1 MITIATLPDC
11 TAQQVFDYIAN
22 HLLSQGEKC
31 QEIDDID
38 DGPLCVYKNSD
49 NQRCAAG
56 CLFGP
61 GEYNPSFEGNNW
73 VALREK
79 GIVPAIHFG
88 LITAL
93 QRVHDTRQADEWYT
107 ELKQLAKDFRFD
119 TGNLDQ
125 YSKENNYV

>member
-1 MITIATLPDC
+1 MITIATLHKY
-11 TAQQVFDYIAN
+11 TSQEVFDYIAN

-56 CLFGP
+56 CLFGQ

-73 VALREK
+73 VNLRDK
-79 GIVPAIHFG
+79 GIVPETHFG

-93 QRVHDTRQADEWYT
+93 QRVHDTQQADEWYT
-107 ELKQLAKDFRFD
+107 ELKQLAKDFRLD